1 MLGEQL
7 IKSDQIGLVEIVKNS
22 YDADATCVSIDF
34 QRFGPDF
41 ETQPESVIVITDNG
55 SGMSED
61 TLRHDWMSPATPAK
75 LRRKKNEASTPRGRT
90 LQGEKGIGRFAV
102 FKLGSQISL
111 TTRFEGAAQESTLT
125 IDISSLDNEPVEP
138 VTETYLADIQATL
151 GRRSPNVFD
160 QTPPGQH
167 GTRLQISKIRS
178 SWNLS
183 KVVSVFKDL
192 ERLQPLMWD
201 SEDNPPR
208 KNDFEVYFLQDG
220 ADLKLHDAR
229 SDHFQAI
236 RDRAVLN
243 VTNGC
248 LDVVDRKINFKL
260 NGRPVSLT
268 IDDPEVRGL
277 RPFKDR
283 FLKENKDAIPQFE
296 CGPFGFEFY
305 IFDLSRLAPAEHYL
319 DSEDAKAVREHRI
332 YLYRDGIRVYPY
344 GDPLDDWLQIDVI
357 RGTQSARSMF
367 SNDQTVGYISISQ
380 KENPQLRDKTNR
392 EGLLESGAATGD
404 FIALIQTVL
413 VYLRSKPYEQYAA
426 ANRRAREKKNP
437 PRESVDEQF
446 RSLRSTSLSEKT
458 IQAIDKLESAISS
471 ERELA
476 ETQVARTQDL
486 AGVGLSVETASHD
499 LIAASAEALRTARL
513 VIAELR
519 QLGLATEYV
528 YTLATSLVQRLEF
541 VDSRFQDVQ
550 GLFVSTRQKKGIV
563 DIIQQARKVRSM
575 YSVMHEAKKIKF
587 EIDDAIELKAV
598 TTEAAVLQVLIN
610 LVDNATYWLL
620 ASTNPERTIR
630 LFKPTS
636 NTLAITDSGPGVLAS
651 DEPFIFEAFYSGKG
665 DSGKG
670 LGLYIAR
677 EVSARNG
684 FSVNLERLVDERIL
698 PGATFVL
705 DFAETVN

>member
-380 KENPQLRDKTNR
+380 KRTPSYVTKPIAKGYLNPGRQPVI
-392 EGLLESGAATGD
+392 SS
-404 FIALIQTVL
+404 
-413 VYLRSKPYEQYAA
+413 RSSRPCSCTYAA
-426 ANRRAREKKNP
+426 
-437 PRESVDEQF
+437 SHM
-446 RSLRSTSLSEKT
+446 SST
-458 IQAIDKLESAISS
+458 Q
-471 ERELA
+471 
-476 ETQVARTQDL
+476 QP
-486 AGVGLSVETASHD
+486 
-499 LIAASAEALRTARL
+499 
-513 VIAELR
+513 IAER
-519 QLGLATEYV
+519 V
-528 YTLATSLVQRLEF
+528 R
-541 VDSRFQDVQ
+541 RR
-550 GLFVSTRQKKGIV
+550 TRQESLLTSNSGVSVRLHCRKKPF
-563 DIIQQARKVRSM
+563 RP
-575 YSVMHEAKKIKF
+575 
-587 EIDDAIELKAV
+587 
-598 TTEAAVLQVLIN
+598 
-610 LVDNATYWLL
+610 
-620 ASTNPERTIR
+620 STN
-630 LFKPTS
+630 
-636 NTLAITDSGPGVLAS
+636 
-651 DEPFIFEAFYSGKG
+651 
-665 DSGKG
+665 
-670 LGLYIAR
+670 
-677 EVSARNG
+677 
-684 FSVNLERLVDERIL
+684 
-698 PGATFVL
+698 
-705 DFAETVN
+705 